1 MKKSVGDS
9 ADEAGGESGGMG
21 KETPAALLT
30 TLVARI
36 PEPAFVADEE
46 ATIVAANDPFGE
58 LFGRAS
64 DAIVGES
71 LPSLFPSVTCETVAS
86 AADGSDEPI
95 TARCGDES
103 ESWIELTVERH
114 RSNGRT
120 RFLVVGHEVTAHRER
135 ERELD
140 WYRRLVE
147 AMGDGV
153 YTLDESFAVETVD
166 DTVAAL
172 TGRDRE
178 DLVGSDADV
187 LAADSTVERVAQL
200 REQLLDGDR
209 EDVTL
214 TGELEVADGE
224 RLPAETRFSAF
235 ERADGAQQTVGVV
248 RDISDRQQFARTL
261 EALQKSTRRL
271 LHAKTTDEVATIITE
286 TASDVLDVPGATVY
300 LFDRAEN
307 VLRPAAVDDASTTD
321 EQPATVGPDEGL
333 IWDVFV
339 DDEGVTLG
347 TGDMYRPLDDHG
359 VLSVRAPTSEQNGRT
374 RELVDLLAD
383 TARAALARVDRETVL
398 REREAERRHQNE
410 ELRQLKQVNAIIRR
424 VDRALVEAETRE
436 EIEQAVCDELTES
449 QWVTFAWLGRC
460 ENASVEPRTWDGRPE
475 GFLET
480 VSTSAVGD
488 GGTPAVQTARSGEPT
503 VVPAIADN
511 LRGEHWRTEAISR
524 NFQSAISVPL
534 RYDDFL
540 YGVLTVYADQADR
553 FGETLQS
560 VFVELGESI
569 ANAIR
574 ELESRKRRL
583 TDSVVELDLSLS
595 APDCLP
601 VQLARRF
608 DCAVTCSGVV
618 PSDDRTRL
626 FLRIPDRDLAAV
638 SEYVEGVPNVE
649 SVSSIS
655 DDGVYE
661 VVVGGPTVPRTV
673 VEQGARLGTLEATAT
688 GIELV
693 VHLSAETNVRTFVEQ
708 LASRYADVQLDARRE
723 KATRHWRKSGTRAAL
738 EERLTDRQLEVL
750 RTAYLSGFFEWP
762 RETTGEEVA
771 SMLDIT
777 QPTVN
782 RHLRVSERKLLDL
795 VFGDV

>member
-1 MKKSVGDS
+1 MEKSVSDS
-9 ADEAGGESGGMG
+9 ADEAGGESDETGR
-21 KETPAALLT
+21 ETPAALLT

-36 PEPAFVADEE
+36 PEPAFVLDGG
-46 ATIVAANDPFGE
+46 ATVVAANDPFGE
-58 LFGRAS
+58 LFGRGG
-64 DAIVGES
+64 DALVGES
-71 LPSLFPSVTCETVAS
+71 LPSLLPSVTREAVAS
-86 AADGSDEPI
+86 AADGDEHL
-95 TARCGDES
+95 TARCAGETDR
-103 ESWIELTVERH
+103 WVELTVERH

-120 RFLVVGHEVTAHRER
+120 RFLAVGREVAAHRER
-135 ERELD
+135 ERN
-140 WYRRLVE
+140 RPSV
-147 AMGDGV
+147 GI
-153 YTLDESFAVETVD
+153 SD
-166 DTVAAL
+166 DPV
-172 TGRDRE
+172 
-178 DLVGSDADV
+178 
-187 LAADSTVERVAQL
+187 
-200 REQLLDGDR
+200 
-209 EDVTL
+209 
-214 TGELEVADGE
+214 
-224 RLPAETRFSAF
+224 
-235 ERADGAQQTVGVV
+235 
-248 RDISDRQQFARTL
+248 DRQQFAHTL
-261 EALQKSTRRL
+261 EALQESTRRL
-271 LHAKTTDEVATIITE
+271 LHAETTDEVATIITE
-286 TASDVLDVPGATVY
+286 TASDVLDAPGATVY
-300 LFDRAEN
+300 LFDRGEN
-307 VLRPAAVDDASTTD
+307 VLHPAAVTDASPTD
-321 EQPATVGPDEGL
+321 DPPTTVGPDGGL
-333 IWDVFV
+333 VWDVFV

-347 TGDMYRPLDDHG
+347 TGETYRPLDDHG
-359 VLSVRAPTSEQNGRT
+359 VLCLRAPTADQGGRP

-383 TARAALARVDRETVL
+383 TATAALARVDRETVR

-460 ENASVEPRTWDGRPE
+460 EDASVEPRTWGGRPQ

-503 VVPAIADN
+503 VVPAVADD
-511 LRGEHWRTEAISR
+511 LRGERWRTEAISR

-534 RYDDFL
+534 KHDDFL

-553 FGETLQS
+553 FGETLRS
-560 VFVELGESI
+560 VFVELAESI

-574 ELESRKRRL
+574 EVESRERRL
-583 TDSVVELDLSLS
+583 ADSVVELDLSLS

-608 DCAVTCSGVV
+608 DRSVTCSGVV
-618 PSDDRTRL
+618 PSGDRTRL
-626 FLRIPDRDLAAV
+626 FLRIPDRDPTTV
-638 SEYVEGVPNVE
+638 REYVEGVPNVK
-649 SVSSIS
+649 SVSSVA
-655 DDGVYE
+655 DDGDYE
-661 VVVGGPTVPRTV
+661 VVVDGPTVPRTV
-673 VEQGARLGTLEATAT
+673 VEQGARLGRLEATAT
-688 GIELV
+688 GVGLV

-708 LASRYADVQLDARRE
+708 LSSRYADVELDARRE
-723 KATRHWRKSGTRAAL
+723 KATRYRTEHGTRAAL

-795 VFGDV
+795 VFGE